1 MNLRG
6 QAPSD
11 IEHGYAMAAL
21 LVAVAVLTVL
31 LAVAMPVWR
40 HEMQREREA
49 ELVFRG
55 EQYVRAIDLFQ
66 RKYPGTS
73 PPSIDV
79 LVSQKFLRKKY
90 KDPMV
95 EDGEFRLIYAGQQTA
110 PGAPGAP
117 GQEGARR
124 QPGVTP
130 SVEQQGRG
138 TREPRVPGAQPP
150 RQGQPGAQQPG
161 FGVGGIVGVAS
172 KSKEKSILIYKGRTK
187 YEEWPFVFAN
197 IGAQPGGPGGASRP
211 GFPGGQPRPGQPGR
225 PGQQRPGQPDR
236 PGQIGPGIMRP
247 GTDRPPVQRPPGSGP
262 IPRQ

>member
-1 MNLRG
+1 
-6 QAPSD
+6 
-11 IEHGYAMAAL
+11 MAAL
-21 LVAVAVLTVL
+21 LVAIAVLTVL
-31 LAVAMPVWR
+31 LSVAMPVWR

-49 ELVFRG
+49 ELAFRG

-90 KDPMV
+90 KDPMT
-95 EDGEFRLIYAGQQTA
+95 EDGEFRMIYAGQGQTT
-110 PGAPGAP
+110 PGAP
-117 GQEGARR
+117 GQEGAAGR

-130 SVEQQGRG
+130 TVEQQGRG
-138 TREPRVPGAQPP
+138 TREPRVPGAP
-150 RQGQPGAQQPG
+150 RPGQQGAQQPG
-161 FGVGGIVGVAS
+161 FGAGGIIGVAS
-172 KSKEKSILIYKGRTK
+172 KSKQKSILIYKGRTK

-197 IGAQPGGPGGASRP
+197 IGTQPGGPGGASRP

-225 PGQQRPGQPDR
+225 PGQPRPGQPDR
-236 PGQIGPGIMRP
+236 PGPIGPGIVRP
-247 GTDRPPVQRPPGSGP
+247 GTDRPPVQRPPSGSGP